1 MEQNKQN
8 KKMTS
13 CVCAKCQKPWRKSNS
28 PAVCPVCN
36 QVSFAIA
43 VPEESVA
50 AMKKQWQDPE
60 YRAKMR
66 AARKKQGQDLGYQ
79 TRLSAA
85 MKKLWKDPEYQAKM
99 SAARKERWQDPEY
112 RAKVSAAHSK

>member
-1 MEQNKQN
+1 
-8 KKMTS
+8 MTR

-28 PAVCPVCN
+28 PALCPVCN

-60 YRAKMR
+60 HRAKV
-66 AARKKQGQDLGYQ
+66 
-79 TRLSAA
+79 SAA